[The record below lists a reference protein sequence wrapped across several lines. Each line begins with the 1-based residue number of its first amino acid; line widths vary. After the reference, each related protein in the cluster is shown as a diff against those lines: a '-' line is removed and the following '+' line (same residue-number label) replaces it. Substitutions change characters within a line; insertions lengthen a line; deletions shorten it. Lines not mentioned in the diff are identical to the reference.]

1 MFHCKIHYPKIL
13 PVVPATTASIVKFA
27 IPSIKHQGVTIYQ
40 KYRISF
46 LKTIAISKDGKATVG
61 LLFSFVASICCGII
75 SVDP

>member
-1 MFHCKIHYPKIL
+1 MMSFDIINSDNLSKISY
-13 PVVPATTASIVKFA
+13 F
-27 IPSIKHQGVTIYQ
+27 
-40 KYRISF
+40 F